1 MPDFYEQ
8 PILNSPYEAPTR
20 HWKLD
25 EEDRQPTGEIVE
37 RRRRAEFIS
46 PIPAPRKRGKKGAK
60 ADTATQ
66 RALVFDEQAASLQD
80 DSQQYEFADLINTV
94 RDEVAK
100 WRAEPDERRWH
111 VTAETARLLKHWRHF
126 EFPGIRPFFCQVEAV
141 ETIIWLTEV
150 APNLAVGRSLRD
162 RIAAAS
168 EQANPGVARLALKM
182 ATGSGKT
189 TVMAM
194 LIAWQTINAV
204 RHPQSQRFTRGF
216 LVVAPGI
223 PIRDRLRVLQPNDPD
238 SYYRSRDLVPADMAS
253 ELGKAR
259 IVITNYHAFIR
270 RETMSLA
277 KGSRA
282 LLQGHGPEIDTRETE
297 GQMLQRVMPELMGTK
312 GVMVLNDEAHHC
324 YREKPGSADES
335 DEPDLTGDARKE
347 AEENTEA
354 ARVWMTGIEAVQR
367 RLGLKR
373 VVDLSA
379 TPFFLSGS
387 GYAEGTLFGW
397 VASDFSLMDAI
408 ECGIVKL
415 PRVPVAD
422 NIPGSVMPT
431 YRDLWTHI
439 GPKMPKKGLKAVGKL
454 DPEAAL
460 PVELKSALEAL
471 YGHYDQVFSQWE
483 AHDDIDVPP
492 CFIVVCNNTA
502 TSKVVYDYISG
513 YRRDLPDGTHSFH
526 NGRLEL
532 FRNFDTHGS
541 ALARPRTLLID
552 SRQLESGDGID
563 PSFREA
569 ASDEI
574 ERFRREIVARGG
586 TSQEA
591 QNLSDQD
598 LLREVMNTVG
608 KPGRLG
614 GDTRCVVSVAMLT
627 EGWDANTVTHVLGVR
642 AFGTQLLCEQ
652 VVGRALRR
660 QSYDLNEDGLFDTE
674 YADVF
679 GVPFDFTAEPV
690 VVKPKPPKPTVH
702 VRAVS
707 PERDA
712 LEIRFP
718 RVAGYRTE
726 LPDDRLDA
734 HFTEDSTLRLT
745 PEMVGP
751 TRTRN
756 EGILGEGAD
765 LDLAAIGNTRRS
777 TVVYY
782 LTRYLLQTEWCDH
795 DGQPRLHL
803 FGQLKRITE
812 RWLDEHLV
820 CEGGTSLGHLLYL
833 AFADHACARITT
845 AIVEAE
851 RAVGGDVT
859 AVLDSY
865 SSVGTTRDV
874 NFATSK
880 QLKWRT
886 RADRCHVNWAVC
898 DSEWEREF
906 CGVVEANPDVLAY
919 VKNAGMGFG
928 VPYRTGGQNRIYLPD
943 YILRVSDDGEG
954 RGEPLHMVVE
964 IKGFR
969 GEDAKD
975 KAATMRN
982 YWVPGVNHLGAFGY
996 WQFVEFRN
1004 SWVFAEELQTAI
1016 TQARREA
1023 HAFRTGGPA
1032 LSSREEVLAALREL
1046 KPRLQQEFG
1055 IASLKLFGSFA
1066 RDEAQLTSDIDL
1078 IVEYHTEP
1086 TSWGNFGEGPFLED
1100 TLGRS
1105 VDIAVGKNLRDH
1117 VRPNAERDAIDV

>member
-8 PILNSPYEAPTR
+8 PILNSPYDAPTS
-20 HWKLD
+20 HWELD
-25 EEDRQPTGEIVE
+25 DERQPTGAVSEG
-37 RRRRAEFIS
+37 RRPASFIS

-60 ADTATQ
+60 ADKSTQ
-66 RALVFDEQAASLQD
+66 QTLVFDTQAESLTED
-80 DSQQYEFADLINTV
+80 GQQYDLSQLINTV
-94 RDEVAK
+94 RGEVAK
-100 WRAEPDERRWH
+100 WRSEPDERRWH

-141 ETIIWLTEV
+141 ETVIWLTEV
-150 APNLAVGRSLRD
+150 APNTAVGRRLRD
-162 RIAAAS
+162 QIAAAS
-168 EQANPGVARLALKM
+168 EQANPGVDRLALKM

-216 LVVAPGI
+216 LVVTPGI

-238 SYYRSRDLVPADMAS
+238 SYYRSRDLVPADMAG
-253 ELGKAR
+253 ELGRAR

-277 KGSRA
+277 KGNRA
-282 LLQGHGPEIDTRETE
+282 LLQGHGPEIDTRESE

-335 DEPDLTGDARKE
+335 DEPELTGDARKE
-347 AEENTEA
+347 AENNSEA

-367 RLGLKR
+367 KLGLKR
-373 VVDLSA
+373 VIDLSA

-422 NIPGSVMPT
+422 NIPGNVMPT
-431 YRDLWTHI
+431 YRELWKHI
-439 GPKMPKKGLKAVGKL
+439 GKKMPRKGLKAVGQL
-454 DPEAAL
+454 DPEATL

-471 YGHYDQVFSQWE
+471 YGHYEQVFEQWE
-483 AHDDIDVPP
+483 AQPDIEVPP

-502 TSKVVYDYISG
+502 TSKIVYDYISG
-513 YRRDLPDGTHSFH
+513 YRRELPSGADSFH

-532 FRNFDTHGS
+532 FRNFDSHGNP
-541 ALARPRTLLID
+541 LARPRTLLID
-552 SRQLESGDGID
+552 SRQLESGDALD
-563 PSFREA
+563 SNFRDA

-574 ERFRREIVARGG
+574 ERFRREIIERGG
-586 TSQEA
+586 TSREA
-591 QNLSDQD
+591 QNLSDED

-660 QSYDLNEDGLFDTE
+660 QSYDLNEHGLFETE

-690 VVKPKPPKPTVH
+690 IVKPKQPSSTVQVH
-702 VRAVS
+702 AVS
-707 PERDA
+707 PERDS

-718 RVAGYRTE
+718 RVAGYRVD
-726 LPDDRLDA
+726 LPDDRLEA
-734 HFTEDSTLRLT
+734 KFTEDSTLHLT
-745 PEMVGP
+745 PELVGP

-756 EGILGEGAD
+756 EGIIGEGID
-765 LDLAAIGNTRRS
+765 LDLTDTGD
-777 TVVYY
+777 
-782 LTRYLLQTEWCDH
+782 TRYSTIVYHLTNYLLRTKWRGPD
-795 DGQPRLHL
+795 DQPRLHL

-820 CEGGTSLGHLLYL
+820 CEGGTSLSQLVNLPLL
-833 AFADHACARITT
+833 DQACDRITT
-845 AIVEAE
+845 AIVEAKRTE
-851 RAVGGDVT
+851 GGNVK
-859 AVLDSY
+859 ALLDSFAP
-865 SSVGTTRDV
+865 VGTTRDV
-874 NFATSK
+874 NFTTSK
-880 QLKWRT
+880 TQRWRT
-886 RADRCHVNWAVC
+886 RADRSHVNWAVG
-898 DSEWEREF
+898 DSDWELEF
-906 CGVVEANPDVLAY
+906 CQVAEANPDVLAY
-919 VKNAGMGFG
+919 VKNAGMGFE
-928 VPYRTGGQNRIYLPD
+928 VPYRTGGQNRIYVPD
-943 YILRVSDDGEG
+943 FILKVSDDGDDG
-954 RGEPLHMVVE
+954 GEPLQLVVE
-964 IKGFR
+964 VKGFR

-982 YWVPGVNHLGAFGY
+982 YWVPGVNHLGTFGY
-996 WQFVEFRN
+996 WQFVELRN
-1004 SWVFAEELQTAI
+1004 NWDFAKDLRTAI
-1016 TQARREA
+1016 AQARREA
-1023 HAFRTGGPA
+1023 RAFRDGRQT
-1032 LSSREEVLAALREL
+1032 LISRDAVLASLREL
-1046 KPRLQQEFG
+1046 KPRLQEEFG

-1086 TSWGNFGEGPFLED
+1086 ESWGNFGEGPFLED

-1105 VDIAVGKNLRDH
+1105 VDIAIGKELRDH
-1117 VRPNAERDAIDV
+1117 VRPNAEREAIDV

>member
-8 PILNSPYEAPTR
+8 PILNSPYEAPAR
-20 HWKLD
+20 HWELD
-25 EEDRQPTGEIVE
+25 DDRQPTGTVLNG
-37 RRRRAEFIS
+37 RRPASFIS
-46 PIPAPRKRGKKGAK
+46 PIPAPRKRGKKGAE
-60 ADTATQ
+60 ADKSTQ
-66 RALVFDEQAASLQD
+66 QALVFDEQAESLAD
-80 DSQQYEFADLINTV
+80 DSQQYDLSELINTI
-94 RDEVAK
+94 RGEVAK

-126 EFPGIRPFFCQVEAV
+126 DFPGIRPFFCQVEAV
-141 ETIIWLTEV
+141 EAVIWLTEV
-150 APNLAVGRSLRD
+150 APSSVVGRRLRD

-216 LVVAPGI
+216 LVVTPGI

-335 DEPDLTGDARKE
+335 DEPDLTGDALKE
-347 AEENTEA
+347 AEVNAEA
-354 ARVWMTGIEAVQR
+354 ARVWMTGIEAVQH

-373 VVDLSA
+373 VIDLSA

-422 NIPGSVMPT
+422 NIPGNVMPT
-431 YRDLWTHI
+431 YRELWKHI
-439 GPKMPKKGLKAVGKL
+439 GKKMPKKGLKAVVKL

-471 YGHYDQVFSQWE
+471 YRHYEQVFSQWE

-513 YRRDLPDGTHSFH
+513 YRRELPDGMDSFH
-526 NGRLEL
+526 NGRLNL
-532 FRNFDTHGS
+532 FRNFDAQGN

-552 SRQLESGDGID
+552 SRQLESGDALD
-563 PSFREA
+563 PNFREA

-574 ERFRREIVARGG
+574 ERFRREIIARGG

-660 QSYDLNEDGLFDTE
+660 QSYDLNEDGLFETE

-690 VVKPKPPKPTVH
+690 VVKPKPPKPTVQ
-702 VRAVS
+702 AQALS
-707 PERDA
+707 PQRDA
-712 LEIRFP
+712 CEIRFP
-718 RVAGYRTE
+718 RVAGYRIE
-726 LPDDRLDA
+726 LPDDRLEA
-734 HFTEDSTLRLT
+734 SFTDDSTMRLT
-745 PEMVGP
+745 PDLVGA
-751 TRTRN
+751 THTRN
-756 EGILGEGAD
+756 EGIIGEGIN
-765 LDLAAIGNTRRS
+765 LDLADTGDTRRS
-777 TVVYY
+777 TIVYC
-782 LTRYLLQTEWCDH
+782 LTRYLLRTKWCDEQ
-795 DGQPRLHL
+795 GQPKLHL

-820 CEGGTSLGHLLYL
+820 CEGGTSLSQLVYL
-833 AFADHACARITT
+833 TLADQACERITA
-845 AIVEAE
+845 AIVESE
-851 RAVGGDVT
+851 RAAGGNVT
-859 AVLDSY
+859 AMLDSFWP
-865 SSVGTTRDV
+865 VGTTRDV
-874 NFATSK
+874 NFTTSK

-898 DSEWEREF
+898 DSDWEAEF
-906 CGVVEANPDVLAY
+906 CGVVEANPHVWAY
-919 VKNAGMGFG
+919 VKNAGMGFE
-928 VPYRTGGQNRIYLPD
+928 VPYRTGGQHRIYVPD
-943 YILRVSDDGEG
+943 FVLLVDDGRG
-954 RGEPLHMVVE
+954 RDDPLHLVVE

-975 KAATMRN
+975 KANTMRT
-982 YWVPGVNHLGAFGY
+982 YWVPGVNRLDSYGRWAFE
-996 WQFVEFRN
+996 EFTN
-1004 SWVFAEELQTAI
+1004 NWEFAEDLAAAI
-1016 TQARREA
+1016 KRARMVTEA
-1023 HAFRTGGPA
+1023 ERSGATTFLDRDG
-1032 LSSREEVLAALREL
+1032 LLAALRQHSDVLRE
-1046 KPRLQQEFG
+1046 RFG
-1055 IASLKLFGSFA
+1055 ISHLKLFGSFA
-1066 RDEAQLTSDIDL
+1066 RDEAKIDSDIDL
-1078 IVEYHTEP
+1078 MATFDSSPDWNRVLEA
-1086 TSWGNFGEGPFLED
+1086 SQFLERALD
-1100 TLGRS
+1100 RE
-1105 VDIAVGKNLRDH
+1105 VDLTTRESLRDF
-1117 VRPNAERDAIDV
+1117 VLPNADREGIDV

>member
-8 PILNSPYEAPTR
+8 PILNSPYDAPTS
-20 HWKLD
+20 HWELD
-25 EEDRQPTGEIVE
+25 DERQPTGLVNDG
-37 RRRRAEFIS
+37 RRPASFIS
-46 PIPAPRKRGKKGAK
+46 PIPAPRKRGKKGARADK
-60 ADTATQ
+60 AEQ
-66 RALVFDEQAASLQD
+66 RTLVFDEQAEALAD
-80 DSQQYEFADLINTV
+80 DRQQYDLSQLINTI
-94 RDEVAK
+94 RGEVAK
-100 WRAEPDERRWH
+100 WRSEPDERRWH

-141 ETIIWLTEV
+141 ETVIWLTEV
-150 APNLAVGRSLRD
+150 APHTAVGRSLRD

-168 EQANPGVARLALKM
+168 EQANPGVDRLALKM

-204 RHPQSQRFTRGF
+204 RHPQSPRFTRGF
-216 LVVAPGI
+216 LVVTPGI

-238 SYYRSRDLVPADMAS
+238 SYYRSRYLVPADMTAD
-253 ELGKAR
+253 LGKAK

-270 RETMSLA
+270 REAMSLA

-282 LLQGHGPEIDTRETE
+282 LLQGHGPEIDTLETE

-324 YREKPGSADES
+324 YREKPGDADES
-335 DEPDLTGDARKE
+335 EEAEFKGDDRKE
-347 AEENTEA
+347 AEDNSEA

-373 VVDLSA
+373 VIDLSA

-422 NIPGSVMPT
+422 NIPGNVMPT
-431 YRDLWTHI
+431 YRELWKHI
-439 GPKMPKKGLKAVGKL
+439 GKRMPKKGLKAVGQL
-454 DPEAAL
+454 DPEAVL

-471 YGHYDQVFSQWE
+471 YGHYEQTFEQWQ
-483 AHDDIDVPP
+483 AQPDIEVPP

-502 TSKVVYDYISG
+502 TSKMVYDYISG
-513 YRRDLPDGTHSFH
+513 YRRDQPDGASSFH

-532 FRNFDTHGS
+532 FRNFEADGTPV
-541 ALARPRTLLID
+541 ARPRTLLID
-552 SRQLESGDGID
+552 SRQLESGDALD
-563 PSFREA
+563 PNFRDA

-574 ERFRREIVARGG
+574 ERYRREIIARGG

-660 QSYDLNEDGLFDTE
+660 QSYDLNEDGLFETE

-679 GVPFDFTAEPV
+679 GVPFDFTAQPV
-690 VVKPKPPKPTVH
+690 IVKPTPPKSTVQVH
-702 VRAVS
+702 AVS
-707 PERDA
+707 PERDG

-718 RVAGYRTE
+718 RVAGYRIE
-726 LPDDRLDA
+726 LPDDRLEA
-734 HFTEDSTLRLT
+734 EFTEDSTLRLT
-745 PEMVGP
+745 PELVGP

-756 EGILGEGAD
+756 EGIIGEGID
-765 LDLAAIGNTRRS
+765 LDLANIGDTRRS

-782 LTRYLLQTEWCDH
+782 LTRYLLLTQWRDD

-803 FGQLKRITE
+803 FGQLKRLTE

-820 CEGGTSLGHLLYL
+820 CEGGTSLGHLLYPTL
-833 AFADHACARITT
+833 RDQACDRITT

-851 RAVGGDVT
+851 QERGGIVT
-859 AVLDSY
+859 AVLDPFSP
-865 SSVGTTRDV
+865 VGTTRDV
-874 NFATSK
+874 SFATSK
-880 QLKWRT
+880 ERRWRT
-886 RADRCHVNWAVC
+886 RAARSHVNWAIG
-898 DSEWEREF
+898 DSDWELEF
-906 CGVVEANPDVLAY
+906 CEVAEANSDVLAY
-919 VKNAGMGFG
+919 VKNQGMGFE
-928 VPYRTGGQNRIYLPD
+928 VPYRTGGQNRIYVPD
-943 YILRVSDDGEG
+943 FILLLDDGCGSDD
-954 RGEPLHMVVE
+954 PLHLVAEV
-964 IKGFR
+964 KGFR

-975 KAATMRN
+975 KSATMRT
-982 YWVPGVNHLGAFGY
+982 YWVPGVNRLGSHGR
-996 WQFVEFRN
+996 WQFVEFGN
-1004 SWVFAEELQTAI
+1004 SWTFEEELETAV
-1016 TQARREA
+1016 TQARRQA
-1023 HAFRTGGPA
+1023 QARRTGDRV
-1032 LSSREEVLAALREL
+1032 LDSRDAVLAALREL
-1046 KPRLQQEFG
+1046 KPRLQEDFG
-1055 IASLKLFGSFA
+1055 IGDLKLFGSFA

-1078 IVEYHTEP
+1078 MVDYHTEP
-1086 TSWGNFGEGPFLED
+1086 SGWGSFGEGPFLED
-1100 TLGRS
+1100 TLGRR
-1105 VDIAVGKNLRDH
+1105 VDVVLRKNLRDH

>member
-1 MPDFYEQ
+1 MPKFYEQ
-8 PILNSPYEAPTR
+8 PILNSPYNAPAS
-20 HWKLD
+20 HWELD
-25 EEDRQPTGEIVE
+25 DERQPTGTVLEG
-37 RRRRAEFIS
+37 RRPASFIS

-60 ADTATQ
+60 ADEAEQ
-66 RALVFDEQAASLQD
+66 RTLVFDEQAESLAD
-80 DSQQYEFADLINTV
+80 DRQQYDLSQLINTI
-94 RDEVAK
+94 RAEVAK
-100 WRAEPDERRWH
+100 WRAAPDERRWH

-141 ETIIWLTEV
+141 ETVIWLTEV
-150 APNLAVGRSLRD
+150 APNTAVGRRLRD
-162 RIAAAS
+162 QIAAAS
-168 EQANPGVARLALKM
+168 EQANSGVDRLALKM

-194 LIAWQTINAV
+194 LIAWQTVNAV
-204 RHPQSQRFTRGF
+204 RHPQSTRFTRGF

-238 SYYRSRDLVPADMAS
+238 SYYQSRQLVPADMVS

-297 GQMLQRVMPELMGTK
+297 VQMLQRVMPELMGTK

-324 YREKPGSADES
+324 YREKPGSADDS
-335 DEPDLTGDARKE
+335 DEPYLTGDARKE
-347 AEENTEA
+347 AEDNSEA

-373 VVDLSA
+373 VIDLSA

-422 NIPGSVMPT
+422 NIPGTEMPT
-431 YRDLWTHI
+431 YRDLWKHI
-439 GPKMPKKGLKAVGKL
+439 GPKMPRKGLKTVGML
-454 DPEAAL
+454 DPDAAL
-460 PVELKSALEAL
+460 PVELQSALQAL
-471 YGHYDQVFSQWE
+471 YGHYEQVFEQWAE
-483 AHDDIDVPP
+483 QPDIEVPP

-513 YRRDLPDGTHSFH
+513 YTRESAGGPRVFH
-526 NGRLEL
+526 DGRLKL
-532 FRNFDTHGS
+532 FRNFDSDGTP
-541 ALARPRTLLID
+541 LARPRTLLID
-552 SRQLESGDGID
+552 SRQLESGDALD
-563 PSFREA
+563 PNFRSA

-574 ERFRREIVARGG
+574 ERFRREIIERGG
-586 TSQEA
+586 TSQQA
-591 QNLSDQD
+591 QDITDQD

-660 QSYDLNEDGLFDTE
+660 QSYDLNEDGLFETE

-690 VVKPKPPKPTVH
+690 VVKPKPPKPTVQVH
-702 VRAVS
+702 AVS
-707 PERDA
+707 PERDS

-718 RVAGYRTE
+718 RVAGYRIE
-726 LPDDRLDA
+726 LPDDRLKA
-734 HFTEDSTLRLT
+734 KFTEDSTLRLT
-745 PEMVGP
+745 PELVGP

-756 EGILGEGAD
+756 EGILGEGID
-765 LDLAAIGNTRRS
+765 LDLADVGDTRRS
-777 TVVYY
+777 TIVYY
-782 LTRYLLQTEWCDH
+782 LTHYLLRTNWCDS

-820 CEGGTSLGHLLYL
+820 CEGGTSLRHLLYL
-833 AFADHACARITT
+833 ILADQACDRITT

-851 RAVGGDVT
+851 RTAGEPVT
-859 AVLDSY
+859 AVLDPFTP
-865 SSVGTTRDV
+865 VGTTRDV
-874 NFATSK
+874 SFTTSK
-880 QLKWRT
+880 ERRWRT
-886 RADRCHVNWAVC
+886 RADRSHVNWAVG
-898 DSEWEREF
+898 DSDWELEF
-906 CGVVEANPDVLAY
+906 CGVAEANPGVLAY
-919 VKNAGMGFG
+919 VKNQGMGFE
-928 VPYRTGGQNRIYLPD
+928 VPYRTGGQNRLYVPD
-943 YILRVSDDGEG
+943 FILLLDDGCGSDD
-954 RGEPLHMVVE
+954 PLHLVAEV
-964 IKGFR
+964 KGFR

-975 KAATMRN
+975 KSATMRT
-982 YWVPGVNHLGAFGY
+982 YWVPGVNRLGSHGR
-996 WQFVEFRN
+996 WQFVEFGN
-1004 SWVFAEELQTAI
+1004 SWTFEEELETAV

-1023 HAFRTGGPA
+1023 QARRTGDRV
-1032 LSSREEVLAALREL
+1032 LDSRDAVLTALREL
-1046 KPRLQQEFG
+1046 KPRLQEEFG
-1055 IASLKLFGSFA
+1055 IGDLKLFGSFA

-1078 IVEYHTEP
+1078 MIDYHSEP
-1086 TSWGNFGEGPFLED
+1086 SGWGSFGEGPFLED
-1100 TLGRS
+1100 TLGRK
-1105 VDIAVGKNLRDH
+1105 VDVVLRKNLRDH